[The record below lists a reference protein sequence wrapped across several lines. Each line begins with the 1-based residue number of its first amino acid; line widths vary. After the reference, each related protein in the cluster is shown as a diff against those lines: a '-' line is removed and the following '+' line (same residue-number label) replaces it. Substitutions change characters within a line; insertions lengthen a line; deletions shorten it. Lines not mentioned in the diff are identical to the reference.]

1 VNGGQRLRPL
11 DDGRLAPS
19 PTYPSHGKPSRMI
32 ALVTGGSR
40 GLGYRIAAGLRASG
54 MRVAITARES
64 VALQE
69 AADRVGA
76 LAITAD
82 ITSAYAVERAVAQVE
97 RDLGPIDLLVNNAGV
112 ILREQEAWSVPASD
126 WWHVFEVNVLG
137 TYLCC
142 RTVVP
147 RMIERHCGRII
158 NVGGAAAWAPGR
170 TDSAYSASKA
180 AVYRLGETLAIQ
192 LAAYGVAVFTIS
204 PGLIRTAMTEGHY
217 PASTPWAN
225 PDKAVELVKVLSSG
239 AADALSGRCF
249 HAERDDIDYLIAHA
263 QEVIDQDSSI
273 VRLRET
279 RVEGTRR
286 DRAKGPDEGAPAV
299 TESANQSRPLG

>member
-1 VNGGQRLRPL
+1 
-11 DDGRLAPS
+11 
-19 PTYPSHGKPSRMI
+19 MI

-40 GLGYRIAAGLRASG
+40 GLGYHIAAGLHVAG
-54 MRVAITARES
+54 MHVAITARES

-69 AADRVGA
+69 AARQIGA
-76 LAITAD
+76 LAVTAD
-82 ITSAYAVERAVAQVE
+82 VTSPAAVERAVAQVE
-97 RDLGPIDLLVNNAGV
+97 QDLGSIDLLVNNAGI
-112 ILREQEAWSVPASD
+112 ILREHEAWNVAPEH
-126 WWHVFEVNVLG
+126 WWNVFEVNILG

-142 RTVVP
+142 RTVIP
-147 RMIERHCGRII
+147 RMIERRSGRII

-170 TDSAYSASKA
+170 TDTAYSASKA
-180 AVYRLGETLAIQ
+180 AVYRLGETLAEQ
-192 LAAYGVAVFTIS
+192 LAASGVSVFTIS

-225 PDKAVELVKVLSSG
+225 PEKAVELVKVLSSG
-239 AADALSGRCF
+239 AADALSGHCF

-263 QEVIDQDSSI
+263 EQVIDQDSHV
-273 VRLRET
+273 VRLREI

-286 DRAKGPDEGAPAV
+286 ERAKGADEGAPAV